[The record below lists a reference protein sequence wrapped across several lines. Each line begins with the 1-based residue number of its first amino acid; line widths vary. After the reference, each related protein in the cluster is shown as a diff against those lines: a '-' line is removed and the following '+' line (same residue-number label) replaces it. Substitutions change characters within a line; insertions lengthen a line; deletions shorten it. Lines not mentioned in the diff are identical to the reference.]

1 MLDARVKTLKKRIH
15 QGGLANPWFSADEND
30 LSLTAQRFV

>member
-1 MLDARVKTLKKRIH
+1 LSKKRFD
-15 QGGLANPWFSADEND
+15 QRRLANAGFASDEDD